1 MNIINILI
9 FKCKIILC
17 FIITKSNLN
26 EINYEDLKSVIKNA
40 VKQRLI
46 KLDIVNIETLIET
59 LLNQLMKKQS
69 LITMDRV

>member
-1 MNIINILI
+1 MD
-9 FKCKIILC
+9 K
-17 FIITKSNLN
+17 
-26 EINYEDLKSVIKNA
+26 INYEDLKSVIKNA

>member
-17 FIITKSNLN
+17 FIITQSNLN
-26 EINYEDLKSVIKNA
+26 EINYENLKSVIKNA

-46 KLDIVNIETLIET
+46 KLDIVNIETL
-59 LLNQLMKKQS
+59 LNQLMKKQS

>member
-1 MNIINILI
+1 MLKLAIKDELGPY
-9 FKCKIILC
+9 KPMDK
-17 FIITKSNLN
+17 
-26 EINYEDLKSVIKNA
+26 INYEDLKSVIKNA

>member
-1 MNIINILI
+1 MNIINIFI

-17 FIITKSNLN
+17 FIITQSNLN
-26 EINYEDLKSVIKNA
+26 EINYENLKSVIKNA

-46 KLDIVNIETLIET
+46 KLDIVNIETL
-59 LLNQLMKKQS
+59 LNQLMKKES

>member
-17 FIITKSNLN
+17 FIITQSNLN
-26 EINYEDLKSVIKNA
+26 EINYENLKSVIKNA

-46 KLDIVNIETLIET
+46 KLDIVNIETL
-59 LLNQLMKKQS
+59 LNQLMKKHS
-69 LITMDRV
+69 FITMDRV

>member
-1 MNIINILI
+1 LLKLAIKDELGPYKPMDN
-9 FKCKIILC
+9 
-17 FIITKSNLN
+17 
-26 EINYEDLKSVIKNA
+26 INYEDLKSVIKNA

-46 KLDIVNIETLIET
+46 KLDIVNIEDLIET

>member
-1 MNIINILI
+1 MLKLAIKDELGP
-9 FKCKIILC
+9 FKPM
-17 FIITKSNLN
+17 N

-46 KLDIVNIETLIET
+46 KLNKVNIETIIET
-59 LLNQLMKKQS
+59 LLNQLMKKLS